1 MSETQS
7 ERCPVKLFQKYLPKL
22 PVEMEKSG
30 SFYLQPIVNSLTNI
44 WYKKTPMGINSINSM
59 MKDLISN
66 SPLQNSEKHLANH
79 SARKTLVKKLKQQQV
94 PKSEIISI
102 TGHNREAG
110 LDAYDSSDEMQ
121 QKQLSHFIDNHQPT
135 ASKNKYFISPNNPI
149 IRNTLFS
156 FFPNDDQF
164 YQNISASN
172 PFSFNNCTVHFH
184 MNNQVQNVSS
194 SADNSRKHRRIIYLV
209 IRPKTDE

>member
-1 MSETQS
+1 
-7 ERCPVKLFQKYLPKL
+7 
-22 PVEMEKSG
+22 
-30 SFYLQPIVNSLTNI
+30 
-44 WYKKTPMGINSINSM
+44 MGINSINSM

-66 SPLQNSEKHLANH
+66 SPLQKSEKHLANH
-79 SARKTLVKKLKQQQV
+79 SARKTLVKKLKQKQV

-121 QKQLSHFIDNHQPT
+121 QKQLSHFIDNHQLT
-135 ASKNKYFISPNNPI
+135 ASKNKYSISPNNPI

-194 SADNSRKHRRIIYLV
+194 SADNSRKRRRIRRIISSSDSSQESLCFLLNTSLLLV
-209 IRPKTDE
+209 KMSCSISPLDFLGG